1 MEDLRMLKNTITNN
15 TTDVVTDIFTFNNI
29 SSPKKY
35 KLAEL
40 TREDFAGNTKIL
52 LKYFRHDNRNLDRF
66 HIPQINAKD
75 YEKVMKII
83 KTSKTSEK
91 SLKYENA
98 TPYFI
103 RKVQKELIAEDLGC
117 KAWQIDTTDYIW
129 DERYYKYRTFN
140 EAITNVDE
148 EYRDKKEERP
158 TSWENTVKN
167 EPRTAVMD
175 MELYEE
181 LYDFCIKAIQM
192 RKAMLLMKVESCL
205 SFLRNVLDYT
215 YGFTQNPTQAQMNT
229 LRSYKHFF
237 ENYLTE
243 EVVAWLKDNDDVKT
257 FADDPKT
264 RSDYINAYRG
274 MFISL
279 SGTNELTESFRGI
292 WDGFAFAEE
301 KLIFDPDAEIEYTQL
316 INA

>member
-1 MEDLRMLKNTITNN
+1 MENLRMLKNTIT
-15 TTDVVTDIFTFNNI
+15 TDSADLITDTFTFNNL

-66 HIPQINAKD
+66 HIPQMNAKD
-75 YEKVMKII
+75 YERVMKCI

-229 LRSYKHFF
+229 LRSYKNFF

-243 EVVAWLKDNDDVKT
+243 EVVAWLKDNNDVKT

-292 WDGFAFAEE
+292 WDDFAFAEE

>member
-40 TREDFAGNTKIL
+40 TREDFTGNTKIL

-83 KTSKTSEK
+83 KTPKTSEK

-229 LRSYKHFF
+229 LRSYKNFF
-237 ENYLTE
+237 ESYLTE
-243 EVVAWLKDNDDVKT
+243 EVVTWLKDNDDVKT

-274 MFISL
+274 MFKSL

-292 WDGFAFAEE
+292 WDDFAFAEE
-301 KLIFDPDAEIEYTQL
+301 KLIFDPDAEIECTQL